1 MNRSILLLICF
12 SFALLSHSQE
22 NYCQFEEN
30 YSKLLKN
37 SKFQEYLN
45 SRNSKSLASNKTE
58 TVFIIPVVFHVIYNQ
73 NNPAQNISDAQVI
86 SQLDALNRDFRKR
99 NDDTTNVESGF
110 SFTDTK
116 IEFCLAKRDTNG
128 NLTSGITRTS
138 TTFTSI
144 GVNNQYYVI
153 RPAWDAD
160 NYLNIWVGNFGA
172 IGQNE
177 PIGVATPPGNPDK
190 QKDGVLIDY
199 EAFGT
204 IGTANSPYNLGR
216 TTVHEVGHWLGLFH
230 PWGITANNCLDDDG
244 ISDTPNQENIYY
256 FCPSPPRSSCNSKDM
271 LSNYMGYVNDACM
284 GNFTTGQK
292 EKMRTTIVQQKTSFI
307 LTKSCA
313 TVGIKEA
320 QSLLNNIQL
329 FPNPVNEQLNII
341 IPDELNK
348 NNIIVKL
355 YSMEG
360 KQIALKCS
368 SNFLPTIDLKEGIYL
383 LRINY
388 LGQQTTKRI
397 IVQH

>member
-1 MNRSILLLICF
+1 MNRFLLIIVCF
-12 SFALLSHSQE
+12 QFALSSFSQD

-30 YSKLLKN
+30 YSKLLKD
-37 SKFQEYLN
+37 SKFQEYLTN
-45 SRNSKSLASNKTE
+45 RNTKHLPNNKTE
-58 TVFIIPVVFHVIYNQ
+58 TVFIIPVVFHVVYNQ
-73 NNPAQNISDAQVI
+73 NSATQNISDAQII

-128 NLTSGITRTS
+128 NITSGITRTPTS
-138 TTFTSI
+138 FSSI
-144 GVNNQYYVI
+144 GVNDQYYKI
-153 RPAWDAD
+153 RPAWDPD
-160 NYLNIWVGNFGA
+160 NYLNIWIGNFGA

-190 QKDGVLIDY
+190 EKDGVLIDY

-204 IGTANSPYNLGR
+204 NGTAKSPYNLGR

-230 PWGITANNCLDDDG
+230 PWGILLNSCNDDDG
-244 ISDTPNQENIYY
+244 ISDTPNQENVYY
-256 FCPSPPRSSCNSKDM
+256 FCPSPPRSSCGSKDM

-292 EKMRTTIVQQKTSFI
+292 DKMRTTIVQLKTSFI

-320 QSLLNNIQL
+320 QSLLSSIQL
-329 FPNPVNEQLNII
+329 FPNPVNEELSINI
-341 IPDELNK
+341 PEELNK
-348 NNIIVKL
+348 EDVLIEI
-355 YSMEG
+355 YSLEG
-360 KQIALKCS
+360 KRIEVKG
-368 SNFLPTIDLKEGIYL
+368 NIDFINTKHLQDGIYL
-383 LRINY
+383 LKINY
-388 LGQQTTKRI
+388 LGQQATKRI